1 MVDPIEIIK
10 KEHQIIQKYI
20 SELDEMTYSVSVNVR
35 DLSFMFKEVFRFL
48 EQHEK
53 KEELLF
59 EALSDGGYEI
69 AIEQVKFEHG
79 DIKEKRDIVLKAIN
93 KGDEGEIKGVL
104 HIECAE
110 LVDRIKAHILA
121 EEGAMDKIRWDKVDK
136 DTVEKIELLQI
147 VPSRKLL

>member
-1 MVDPIEIIK
+1 MPCEMVDPIEIIK

-93 KGDEGEIKGVL
+93 KGDEGEIKL
-104 HIECAE
+104 SAPN
-110 LVDRIKAHILA
+110 
-121 EEGAMDKIRWDKVDK
+121 W
-136 DTVEKIELLQI
+136 
-147 VPSRKLL
+147 